1 MALYK
6 IELGA
11 WGISEAVTVN
21 DALGYFEWASRAKFD
36 GESGLATAYTA
47 RWIYFSLFSFH
58 HRGSQSV
65 QVIAYE
71 RIGPTC
77 HRDMFPFLHEE

>member
-36 GESGLATAYTA
+36 GESGLATAYTPVGYIFLCS
-47 RWIYFSLFSFH
+47 RSIIV
-58 HRGSQSV
+58 GSQSV

-77 HRDMFPFLHEE
+77 HRDMFPFLL